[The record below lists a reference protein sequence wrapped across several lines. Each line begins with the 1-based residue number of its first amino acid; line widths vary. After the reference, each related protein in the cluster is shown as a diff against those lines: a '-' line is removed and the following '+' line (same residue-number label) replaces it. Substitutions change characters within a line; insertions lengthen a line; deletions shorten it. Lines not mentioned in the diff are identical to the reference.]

1 MAYRSSALLCGGVFF
16 SACKVLGLARLRTL
30 TIHHGPHTFV
40 SHALAGRRSPAEVK
54 SAAGH
59 TSLLTT
65 SVYLH
70 VAVDDDGEVGSLF
83 EFSIT

>member
-1 MAYRSSALLCGGVFF
+1 
-16 SACKVLGLARLRTL
+16 
-30 TIHHGPHTFV
+30 
-40 SHALAGRRSPAEVK
+40 VK
-54 SAAGH
+54 AAAGH

-83 EFSIT
+83 D